1 MRLNEAIFSVIRM
14 SEDGGVEAGGVEAN
28 YDEWVRKLVN
38 CFCVVNTGFAWTLAR
53 C

>member
-1 MRLNEAIFSVIRM
+1 MGLNEAVFFVIRM
-14 SEDGGVEAGGVEAN
+14 SEDGGGVEAD